1 MGFSTMTFM
10 AKILSWR
17 FRHLNIVCCLLK
29 RRPTKGGGGALPNA
43 FQNSLLCHY
52 LWMMSLQQGPIKS
65 QLLKQYTQQYLMH
78 IPDFFEKLTVT
89 AIAG

>member
-1 MGFSTMTFM
+1 MAFSPPEYCMLFAQKKTYQG
-10 AKILSWR
+10 
-17 FRHLNIVCCLLK
+17 
-29 RRPTKGGGGALPNA
+29 GGGGALPNA

-65 QLLKQYTQQYLMH
+65 QLLKQYTQQYLVH